1 MNHEKIRKSSERITK
16 IKPFINKL
24 NWEVIYFLSE
34 KRFFFFDSKEGI
46 ALNHLWR
53 FYEMVSYFGNP
64 ESNECFIS

>member
-46 ALNHLWR
+46 ALNHL
-53 FYEMVSYFGNP
+53 
-64 ESNECFIS
+64 